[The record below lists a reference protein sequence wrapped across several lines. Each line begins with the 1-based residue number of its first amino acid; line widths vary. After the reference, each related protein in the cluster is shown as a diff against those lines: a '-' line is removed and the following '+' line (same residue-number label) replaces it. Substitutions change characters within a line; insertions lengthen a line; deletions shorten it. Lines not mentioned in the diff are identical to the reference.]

1 MFHCVDRRHPGH
13 FAISWIRFLVVPI
26 NSQGQDGLL
35 RKQSLL
41 QRPEYSSTTSLRLPK
56 RYFSHSSPSSHSV
69 STLRLEV
76 HMHMSRK
83 YLLMSNDFIESRRYM
98 RNMKIQPNTLLP
110 EQFGGG
116 YISSYQFYNQFH
128 GGFCAPYICNP
139 NYMLIVDFR
148 YTNTGCPN
156 KFGIYYYIIPFYW
169 VYL

>member
-56 RYFSHSSPSSHSV
+56 RYFSHSSSSSHSV

-148 YTNTGCPN
+148 
-156 KFGIYYYIIPFYW
+156 
-169 VYL
+169 